1 MPQPRHHNRHSK
13 PTRGGGRKFTNP
25 RRLALAKDAEE
36 DETWGYREG
45 QNDIESSDEEEERED
60 VRKSKESKELKS
72 KNSGSRNDGEEDE
85 EDEDDTDDPIS
96 DIIGSENPN
105 RAKKDNLRAS
115 EISNTPRE
123 MTRREREAAEKEAAK
138 QRYWKLHLEG
148 KTEQAKSDL
157 ARLAIIKKQREEAAI
172 QRKAEAEAKAEALK
186 AKLEK
191 EGRKSR
197 NKSK

>member
-1 MPQPRHHNRHSK
+1 HKK
-13 PTRGGGRKFTNP
+13 PTRGGGHKFTNP
-25 RRLALAKDAEE
+25 RRLAIAKDAEE
-36 DETWGYREG
+36 DDMWDVR
-45 QNDIESSDEEEERED
+45 QNDIESSDEEEEEEKEV
-60 VRKSKESKELKS
+60 VRKPKEAKESKEIKS
-72 KNSGSRNDGEEDE
+72 KNSGSSND
-85 EDEDDTDDPIS
+85 DEDDSDNSIS
-96 DIIGSENPN
+96 EIIGSENPN

-115 EISNTPRE
+115 EISNAPRE
-123 MTRREREAAEKEAAK
+123 MTRREREAAEKEAAR

-191 EGRKSR
+191 EG
-197 NKSK
+197 